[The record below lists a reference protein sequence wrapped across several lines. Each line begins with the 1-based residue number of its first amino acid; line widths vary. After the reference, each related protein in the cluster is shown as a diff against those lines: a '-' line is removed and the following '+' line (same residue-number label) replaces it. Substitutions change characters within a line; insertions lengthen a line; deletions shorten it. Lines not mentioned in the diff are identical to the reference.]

1 MNVLITGAN
10 GFVGR
15 ALASHLAAEEAMT
28 VRVAVRRLS
37 RPFPA
42 SVDVRDNLDLDDA
55 DWSSALRAI
64 DVVIHCAAR
73 VHVRNDTAT
82 DAIAEF
88 RKINTDGTLK
98 LAKKAAEAG
107 VKRFIYLST
116 IKVNGS
122 STNDRPPFSANDIPA
137 PTEPY
142 GMSKMEAEIGLLE
155 LANKNA
161 IDIVIIRPPLVYG
174 PGVKAN
180 FRTLMRVV
188 NWSIPLPF
196 GWTDNKRSFV
206 AIDNLVDFIRTC
218 CAHPAA
224 RNQIFLV
231 SDGQDL
237 STSELITLIGQ
248 ALRKKT
254 FLLSLPPTAIY
265 RAARFFGKMDMAE
278 RLLGSLQVDITK
290 NKHLLNW
297 EPKIAIE
304 FAIKETVQS
313 FFNK

>member
-15 ALASHLAAEEAMT
+15 ALALSFAADPAMT
-28 VRVAVRRLS
+28 VRVAVRAPS

-42 SVDVRDNLDLDDA
+42 TVEVHDNLDMEYA
-55 DWSSALRAI
+55 DWSTALQDI
-64 DVVIHCAAR
+64 DVVIHCAAL
-73 VHVRNDTAT
+73 VHVKADDTNHS
-82 DAIAEF
+82 IAQF
-88 RKINTDGTLK
+88 RKINVDGTLR
-98 LAKKAAEAG
+98 LAQQAADAG
-107 VKRFIYLST
+107 VRRFVYLSS
-116 IKVNGS
+116 IKVNGH
-122 STNDRPPFSANDIPA
+122 STDHREPFSANDIPA
-137 PTEPY
+137 PTDPY

-155 LANKNA
+155 LGKKT
-161 IDIVIIRPPLVYG
+161 DLDVVIIRPPLVYG

-180 FRTLMRVV
+180 FLSLMRVV

-196 GWTDNKRSFV
+196 GRIDNKRSFV

-297 EPKIAIE
+297 EPKISIE